1 MEFYSGLRKG
11 VWLFSI
17 LLVGV
22 CGVGCDL
29 FLKKNDTFFSST
41 SDLISIIDRIV
52 HIIYCR

>member
-1 MEFYSGLRKG
+1 MEFYSGLWKG

-29 FLKKNDTFFSST
+29 FLKNDTYFSST
-41 SDLISIIDRIV
+41 SDLISIIDHIV